1 LAGAAAYVILFGYLI
16 QHHFTENIR
25 AILHGSHTGRTTQ
38 LSFDPV
44 RGIQSDLPLIAA
56 SGLTFLEMDHYAG
69 SNTTSRLYYLTDREF
84 AINIAH
90 ATIFGGFANLKRY
103 FPIRA
108 NVQPYREFTAK
119 HSHFLVLGT
128 PWYPEDWLLPHLLDI
143 HAKLIYLGSYSSIYK
158 DGQLYEVTLPDV
170 DVALQK
176 ANSHP

>member
-90 ATIFGGFANLKRY
+90 ATIFEGFANLKRY

-108 NVQPYREFTAK
+108 NVSLIESSRQSTRIF
-119 HSHFLVLGT
+119 SFLARPGT
-128 PWYPEDWLLPHLLDI
+128 PKIGCFRTFWIFMP
-143 HAKLIYLGSYSSIYK
+143 
-158 DGQLYEVTLPDV
+158 
-170 DVALQK
+170 
-176 ANSHP
+176 N